1 MASNGSAVALRPVM
15 EITSEERFT
24 HEDIELVR
32 ATVCKGAS
40 DAELRLF
47 LNQCVRTGLDP
58 LARQIYSVPRGNG
71 RTIQTGIDGYRL
83 IAQRTGEYAGSDDAI
98 YDAETEDHPNRATV
112 TVWRL
117 VEGVPRAFTATARW
131 SEYKPAAGQD
141 QMWQKMPYLMIAKC
155 AEALA
160 LRKAFPQEL
169 SGIYTDAEMDQATT
183 VDGTAREIRTGPV
196 VVRTAPRAPVGG
208 SSRSQLRETVANAT
222 RPVGSP
228 DARDRSL
235 RFAASGEPTIKATV
249 APTPALGDE
258 DDDVLRD
265 ELRELGTRG
274 FDLERFLSGRNK
286 ELDDLTREELAGI
299 LPTARGVVQ
308 KRVERL
314 MEDPLHP
321 AQRAPAVPAV
331 RGKGSSTAQA

>member
-1 MASNGSAVALRPVM
+1 MASNASAVVYKPGEVAR
-15 EITSEERFT
+15 ENFRERL
-24 HEDIELVR
+24 DLIKQLI
-32 ATVCKGAS
+32 APGAS
-40 DAELRLF
+40 DAELDLF
-47 LNQCVRTGLDP
+47 SEVCRRTGLDP
-58 LARQIYSVPRGNG
+58 VQRQIYSIPRGNG

-117 VEGVPRAFTATARW
+117 VEGVPRGFTATARW

-208 SSRSQLRETVANAT
+208 SSRSQLRETVASTPRA
-222 RPVGSP
+222 P
-228 DARDRSL
+228 
-235 RFAASGEPTIKATV
+235 IKATI
-249 APTPALGDE
+249 APTPALADE
-258 DDDVLRD
+258 DDAVLRD

-286 ELDDLTREELAGI
+286 ELGDLTREELAGI

-314 MEDPLHP
+314 T
-321 AQRAPAVPAV
+321 QQ
-331 RGKGSSTAQA
+331 QA

>member
-1 MASNGSAVALRPVM
+1 MASNGNAVALRPVM

-24 HEDIELVR
+24 HEDIELMR
-32 ATVCKGAS
+32 ATVCKGAT
-40 DAELRLF
+40 DAEFRLF

-58 LARQIYSVPRGNG
+58 LAHQIYSVPRSGG
-71 RTIQTGIDGYRL
+71 RVIQVAIDGYRL
-83 IAQRTGEYAGSDDAI
+83 IAQRTGEYAGNEEPSFDTD
-98 YDAETEDHPNRATV
+98 EGDHPNVARL

-117 VEGVPRAFTATARW
+117 VEGEPRSFTGIARW
-131 SEYKPAAGQD
+131 QEFKPPAGQD
-141 QMWQKMPYLMIAKC
+141 VMWLKMPWHMLGMA
-155 AEALA
+155 AERQA

-169 SGIYTDAEMDQATT
+169 SGLETADDPPVTVEGTAT
-183 VDGTAREIRTGPV
+183 VQPAREIRTGAIPV
-196 VVRTAPRAPVGG
+196 RVARPRVGG
-208 SSRSQLRETVANAT
+208 SSRSQLRETIANT
-222 RPVGSP
+222 TPS
-228 DARDRSL
+228 
-235 RFAASGEPTIKATV
+235 IKATI
-249 APTPALGDE
+249 APTPAGPDE

-314 MEDPLHP
+314 T
-321 AQRAPAVPAV
+321 QQ
-331 RGKGSSTAQA
+331 G

>member
-1 MASNGSAVALRPVM
+1 MRPVM
-15 EITSEERFT
+15 EMTSEERFSR
-24 HEDIELVR
+24 EDIALMRE
-32 ATVCKGAS
+32 TVCRGAS
-40 DAELRLF
+40 DPEFRQF

-58 LARQIYSVPRGNG
+58 LARQIYSIPRGNS

-83 IAQRTGEYAGSDDAI
+83 VAQRTGEYAGSDDAV
-98 YDAETEDHPNRATV
+98 YDTEAEAHPNRATV

-155 AEALA
+155 AEALS

-169 SGIYTDAEMDQATT
+169 SGIYTDAEMDQANT

-208 SSRSQLRETVANAT
+208 SSRSQLRETVANAP
-222 RPVGSP
+222 RP
-228 DARDRSL
+228 AIR
-235 RFAASGEPTIKATV
+235 ASV

-314 MEDPLHP
+314 S
-321 AQRAPAVPAV
+321 Q
-331 RGKGSSTAQA
+331 QA

>member
-1 MASNGSAVALRPVM
+1 M
-15 EITSEERFT
+15 EVTSEERFSR
-24 HEDIELVR
+24 EDIALIRE
-32 ATVCKGAS
+32 TVCRGAS
-40 DAELRLF
+40 DAEFRLF
-47 LNQCVRTGLDP
+47 INQCVRTGLDP
-58 LARQIYSVPRGNG
+58 IQRQIYSIPRGNG

-98 YDAETEDHPNRATV
+98 YDTEAEDHPNRATV

-183 VDGTAREIRTGPV
+183 IESTAREIRTGAIPV
-196 VVRTAPRAPVGG
+196 RVPRPPVGG
-208 SSRSQLRETVANAT
+208 SSRAQLRETVTNAT
-222 RPVGSP
+222 RPP
-228 DARDRSL
+228 IR
-235 RFAASGEPTIKATV
+235 ASI

-314 MEDPLHP
+314 S
-321 AQRAPAVPAV
+321 Q
-331 RGKGSSTAQA
+331 QA

>member
-1 MASNGSAVALRPVM
+1 ML
-15 EITSEERFT
+15 
-24 HEDIELVR
+24 
-32 ATVCKGAS
+32 C
-40 DAELRLF
+40 
-47 LNQCVRTGLDP
+47 
-58 LARQIYSVPRGNG
+58 GN
-71 RTIQTGIDGYRL
+71 
-83 IAQRTGEYAGSDDAI
+83 
-98 YDAETEDHPNRATV
+98 
-112 TVWRL
+112 
-117 VEGVPRAFTATARW
+117 
-131 SEYKPAAGQD
+131 
-141 QMWQKMPYLMIAKC
+141 C

-183 VDGTAREIRTGPV
+183 VDGTAREIRTGAIPV
-196 VVRTAPRAPVGG
+196 RVPRPPVGG
-208 SSRSQLRETVANAT
+208 SSRSQLRETVANRPAPAIRAT
-222 RPVGSP
+222 
-228 DARDRSL
+228 
-235 RFAASGEPTIKATV
+235 I

-314 MEDPLHP
+314 S
-321 AQRAPAVPAV
+321 Q
-331 RGKGSSTAQA
+331 QA

>member
-1 MASNGSAVALRPVM
+1 MASNGNAVAMRPVM
-15 EITSEERFT
+15 EITSEERFSR
-24 HEDIELVR
+24 EDIELMR
-32 ATVCKGAS
+32 ETVCRGAS
-40 DAELRLF
+40 DAEFRLF
-47 LNQCVRTGLDP
+47 LNQAVRTGLDP
-58 LARQIYSVPRGNG
+58 LSHQLYSIGRRDG

-98 YDAETEDHPNRATV
+98 YDTETEDHPNRATV
-112 TVWRL
+112 TVWRR
-117 VEGVPRAFTATARW
+117 VNGERCPFTATARW
-131 SEYKPAAGQD
+131 SEYKPAAPND
-141 QMWQKMPYLMIAKC
+141 FMWQKMPYLMIAKC

-169 SGIYTDAEMDQATT
+169 SGIYTDAEMDQAI
-183 VDGTAREIRTGPV
+183 DSTAREIRTGAV

-208 SSRSQLRETVANAT
+208 SSRAQLRETVDRGLRESATHASRQTPVDANAP
-222 RPVGSP
+222 RSP
-228 DARDRSL
+228 IR
-235 RFAASGEPTIKATV
+235 ASV

-258 DDDVLRD
+258 DDAVMRD

-286 ELDDLTREELAGI
+286 ELVDLTREELAGI

-314 MEDPLHP
+314 
-321 AQRAPAVPAV
+321 
-331 RGKGSSTAQA
+331 TAQG

>member
-1 MASNGSAVALRPVM
+1 M
-15 EITSEERFT
+15 EITSEERFSR
-24 HEDIELVR
+24 EDIELMR
-32 ATVCKGAS
+32 ETVCRGAS
-40 DAELRLF
+40 DAEFRLF

-58 LARQIYSVPRGNG
+58 IQRQIYSIPRGNG

-98 YDAETEDHPNRATV
+98 YDTEAEDHPNRATV

-131 SEYKPAAGQD
+131 SEYKPALGD
-141 QMWQKMPYLMIAKC
+141 QMWQKMPYLMIGKC

-169 SGIYTDAEMDQATT
+169 SGIYTDAEMDQAI
-183 VDGTAREIRTGPV
+183 DSTAREIRTGPV
-196 VVRTAPRAPVGG
+196 VVRSAPRAPVGG
-208 SSRSQLRETVANAT
+208 SSRAQLRETVGSVT
-222 RPVGSP
+222 RP
-228 DARDRSL
+228 A
-235 RFAASGEPTIKATV
+235 IKATV
-249 APTPALGDE
+249 AAMPSGPDE

-314 MEDPLHP
+314 S
-321 AQRAPAVPAV
+321 Q
-331 RGKGSSTAQA
+331 QA

>member
-1 MASNGSAVALRPVM
+1 M
-15 EITSEERFT
+15 EVTSEERFSR
-24 HEDIELVR
+24 EDIALIRE
-32 ATVCKGAS
+32 TVCRGAS
-40 DAELRLF
+40 DAEFRLF
-47 LNQCVRTGLDP
+47 INQCVRTGLDP
-58 LARQIYSVPRGNG
+58 IQRQIYSIPRGNG

-98 YDAETEDHPNRATV
+98 YDTEAEDHPNRATV

-131 SEYKPAAGQD
+131 SEYKPASGQD

-183 VDGTAREIRTGPV
+183 VDGTAREIRTGAIPV
-196 VVRTAPRAPVGG
+196 RVPRPPVGG
-208 SSRSQLRETVANAT
+208 SSRAQLRETVANAP
-222 RPVGSP
+222 RP
-228 DARDRSL
+228 AIR
-235 RFAASGEPTIKATV
+235 ASI

-258 DDDVLRD
+258 DDAVLRD

-314 MEDPLHP
+314 
-321 AQRAPAVPAV
+321 
-331 RGKGSSTAQA
+331 TAQA

>member
-1 MASNGSAVALRPVM
+1 
-15 EITSEERFT
+15 
-24 HEDIELVR
+24 
-32 ATVCKGAS
+32 
-40 DAELRLF
+40 
-47 LNQCVRTGLDP
+47 
-58 LARQIYSVPRGNG
+58 
-71 RTIQTGIDGYRL
+71 
-83 IAQRTGEYAGSDDAI
+83 
-98 YDAETEDHPNRATV
+98 
-112 TVWRL
+112 
-117 VEGVPRAFTATARW
+117 
-131 SEYKPAAGQD
+131 
-141 QMWQKMPYLMIAKC
+141 MWQKMPYLMIAKC

-183 VDGTAREIRTGPV
+183 IESTAREIRTGAIPV
-196 VVRTAPRAPVGG
+196 RVPRPPVGG
-208 SSRSQLRETVANAT
+208 SSRAQLRETVTNAT
-222 RPVGSP
+222 RPP
-228 DARDRSL
+228 IR
-235 RFAASGEPTIKATV
+235 ASI

-314 MEDPLHP
+314 S
-321 AQRAPAVPAV
+321 Q
-331 RGKGSSTAQA
+331 QA

>member
-1 MASNGSAVALRPVM
+1 M

-58 LARQIYSVPRGNG
+58 LARQIYSIPRGNG

-98 YDAETEDHPNRATV
+98 YDAETENHPNRATV

-131 SEYKPAAGQD
+131 SEYKPELGD

-183 VDGTAREIRTGPV
+183 VDGTAREIRTGAIPV
-196 VVRTAPRAPVGG
+196 RVPRPPVGG
-208 SSRSQLRETVANAT
+208 SSRSQLRETVANRPAPAIRAT
-222 RPVGSP
+222 
-228 DARDRSL
+228 
-235 RFAASGEPTIKATV
+235 I

-314 MEDPLHP
+314 S
-321 AQRAPAVPAV
+321 Q
-331 RGKGSSTAQA
+331 QA

>member
-1 MASNGSAVALRPVM
+1 MASNGNAVALRPVM

-47 LNQCVRTGLDP
+47 WNQCVRTGLDP

-98 YDAETEDHPNRATV
+98 YDTEAEDHPNRATV

-131 SEYKPAAGQD
+131 SEYKPASGQD

-183 VDGTAREIRTGPV
+183 IESTAREVRTGAVPV
-196 VVRTAPRAPVGG
+196 RIARAPVGG
-208 SSRSQLRETVANAT
+208 SSRSQLRETVANHPAAAMRAT
-222 RPVGSP
+222 
-228 DARDRSL
+228 
-235 RFAASGEPTIKATV
+235 I
-249 APTPALGDE
+249 APTPAGPDE
-258 DDDVLRD
+258 DDAVMRD

-314 MEDPLHP
+314 T
-321 AQRAPAVPAV
+321 QQ
-331 RGKGSSTAQA
+331 G

>member
-1 MASNGSAVALRPVM
+1 MASNASAVVYKPGEVARENFRERLDLIKALIAP
-15 EITSEERFT
+15 
-24 HEDIELVR
+24 
-32 ATVCKGAS
+32 GAS
-40 DAELRLF
+40 DAELDLF
-47 LNQCVRTGLDP
+47 SEVCRRTGLDP
-58 LARQIYSVPRGNG
+58 VQRQIYSIPRGTS

-117 VEGVPRAFTATARW
+117 VEGVPRGFTATARW
-131 SEYKPAAGQD
+131 SEYKPTLGD

-208 SSRSQLRETVANAT
+208 SSRSQLRETVNKGLRESATDASRQTLVEANAP
-222 RPVGSP
+222 RPP
-228 DARDRSL
+228 IR
-235 RFAASGEPTIKATV
+235 ASI

-286 ELDDLTREELAGI
+286 ELGDLTREELAGV

-314 MEDPLHP
+314 MEDPLHVT
-321 AQRAPAVPAV
+321 VPAV
-331 RGKGSSTAQA
+331 RGKGSSTAQG

>member
-1 MASNGSAVALRPVM
+1 MASNASAVVYKPGEVARENFRERLDLIKALIAP
-15 EITSEERFT
+15 
-24 HEDIELVR
+24 
-32 ATVCKGAS
+32 GAS
-40 DAELRLF
+40 DAELDLF
-47 LNQCVRTGLDP
+47 SEVCRRTGLDP
-58 LARQIYSVPRGNG
+58 VQRQIYSVPRGNS

-169 SGIYTDAEMDQATT
+169 SGIYTDAEMDQANT

-208 SSRSQLRETVANAT
+208 SSRAQLRETIANT
-222 RPVGSP
+222 TPS
-228 DARDRSL
+228 
-235 RFAASGEPTIKATV
+235 IKATI
-249 APTPALGDE
+249 APVPSGPDE
-258 DDDVLRD
+258 DDAVLRD

-274 FDLERFLSGRNK
+274 FDLNKFLTGRNK
-286 ELDDLTREELAGI
+286 ELDDLSRGELEGI
-299 LPTARGVVQ
+299 LPTARDMVQ
-308 KRVERL
+308 RRVERL
-314 MEDPLHP
+314 S
-321 AQRAPAVPAV
+321 QQ
-331 RGKGSSTAQA
+331 G